1 MQRLTLR
8 TEPRQFLGLLWLL
21 LPLAV
26 TAALVWYGLV
36 HTPERGHSLFA
47 AHGPHAVVL
56 LKTQLGS
63 ALMGLALIQLL
74 LALWMYGRLPGLR
87 AAPHRVGT
95 VHRLIGVVAFLLSV
109 PIARQCIIAYG
120 VSLTGPRQALHSL
133 AGCFLYGAFVAKVI
147 VVRHR
152 RWPGWALPLAGGA
165 LVTVVAL
172 AWYSAAFW
180 YLNGFQLPGL

>member
-1 MQRLTLR
+1 MPRLTVR
-8 TEPRQFLGLLWLL
+8 VEPRQFLGVLWLL

-26 TAALVWYGLV
+26 IAALLWYGLV
-36 HTPERGHSLFA
+36 HTPEPRRSLFGMQ
-47 AHGPHAVVL
+47 GPAVIL

-63 ALMGLALIQLL
+63 ALLGLVLIQLL

-95 VHRLIGVVAFLLSV
+95 AHRLIGAFAFLFSI
-109 PIARQCIIAYG
+109 PTAQQCIIAYG

-133 AGCFLYGAFVAKVI
+133 AGCFLYGAFVAKVV

-165 LVTVVAL
+165 LVTVIVL

-180 YLNGFQLPGL
+180 YLNGFHAPGL